1 MPLLFTE
8 YGIRVERL
16 KGGMRREVERDEALG
31 TSDRPVKQTA
41 LLISAVNRILQERM
55 EIHYTKRIADK
66 SL

>member
-1 MPLLFTE
+1 
-8 YGIRVERL
+8 
-16 KGGMRREVERDEALG
+16 MRREVERDEALG

-41 LLISAVNRILQERM
+41 LLISAMNRILQERM